1 MGQFTTIMARDGHEF
16 QAWLAAAPARP
27 SGALLVI
34 QEIFGV
40 TAHIRALT
48 DGWAAEGYTAIA
60 PSLFDRVRR
69 GIELRCTAEERLAGS
84 GYVKQ
89 LPPEATLR
97 DIGAALAVVRHS
109 GRAAVVGYGW
119 GGTLAYRA
127 ACQLPVRCAVIYYGQ
142 VAAELQQ
149 RPKCPVMYHFG
160 SADESIPPA
169 DIERIRGAQPQS
181 ALHLYEGAGH
191 DFDDEQCGGYD
202 PQAAALARRRTLEF
216 ITHCLVAEPADS
228 GAGPGVSLA

>member
-27 SGALLVI
+27 RGALLVV

-40 TAHIRALT
+40 TAHMRALT

-60 PSLFDRVRR
+60 PCLFDRVRR
-69 GIELRCTAEERLAGS
+69 GIELRCTAEDMLAGS
-84 GYVKQ
+84 GYAKQ

-109 GRAAVVGYGW
+109 GRAAAVGYGW

-127 ACQLPVRCAVIYYGQ
+127 ACQLPLRCAVVYYGR
-142 VAAELQQ
+142 VAAELEQ

-160 SADESIPPA
+160 AADESIPST
-169 DIERIRGAQPQS
+169 DLERIRAAQPQS
-181 ALHLYEGAGH
+181 PLYLYEDAGH
-191 DFDDEQCGGYD
+191 DFDDDECGGYEA
-202 PQAAALARRRTLEF
+202 QAAALARRRTLEF
-216 ITHCLVAEPADS
+216 IARCLVAEPADS
-228 GAGPGVSLA
+228 SADSGASLS